1 MIYLD
6 WQLLIGGTLV
16 LVPLLVEFLDWTAR
30 PKKRKGRAATRPKQ
44 DRKHYFFK

>member
-6 WQLLIGGTLV
+6 WQLLIGGALIVVV
-16 LVPLLVEFLDWTAR
+16 LLIELLDWATK

-44 DRKHYFFK
+44 KP